1 MEAVVLED
9 SPLADYL
16 EGMKVPRTYLYYQ
29 AVDFLM
35 QVRAEKTQK
44 RIQTVKKRHFRV
56 LRVRPLRHEADQRF
70 D

>member
-16 EGMKVPRTYLYYQ
+16 EGMRVPRTYLFYQ
-29 AVDFLM
+29 AVDLL
-35 QVRAEKTQK
+35 QARAEMMQK
-44 RIQTVKKRHFRV
+44 MIQTVKKRHFRV
-56 LRVRPLRHEADQRF
+56 LRVRRLRHEADQRF